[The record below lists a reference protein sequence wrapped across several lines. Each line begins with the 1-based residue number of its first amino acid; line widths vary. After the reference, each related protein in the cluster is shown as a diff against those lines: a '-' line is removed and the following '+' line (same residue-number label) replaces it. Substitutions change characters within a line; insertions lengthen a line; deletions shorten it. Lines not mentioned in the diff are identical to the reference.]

1 MISADAYTTLS
12 VCDSN
17 NVGNNFIRSFKE
29 KVGTFWKSVLS
40 DPDAMINAG
49 IEGRQ
54 LANENGDVP
63 DTALTLSDKVKL
75 IELKETQKLSTN
87 ELITRFKCGK
97 TQVYDAIKIKEKIMD
112 EWVNSKNSGKSK
124 RVKTSSF
131 EQIDQKLYEWFV
143 SVRSKNL
150 PISGPIIQTEA
161 MKLAEKM
168 NVKDFKASN
177 GWLEKFKK
185 RHDIVWKQVSGEA
198 NDVNQETVVEWKQKI
213 SRLIAGYEA
222 KDVYN
227 ADETGLFFRGIPT
240 KSLVQKSESCSGG
253 EKAKD
258 RLTVLMCGSMA
269 GEIRK
274 PLVIGKSKKPR
285 CFKNMDISSLPVIW
299 KFNKIAW
306 MTTEIME
313 QWLRYFNADMRSQNR
328 NVLIFL
334 DNAACHPKIEL
345 SNTKILMLPPNTTS
359 ITQPMDQGV
368 IYTFKSYYRKFLL
381 QSLLCKIDNCSSAHQ
396 LAKSISVLDAVNW
409 IALACDNVKAEC
421 VQNCFHK
428 AGFLSNE
435 GTNTNGIDLP
445 ENALNDINEE
455 CVIANVDVEDFIT
468 FDSKLETHQI
478 YDSAIFLKE
487 EEKEVENDDNDDSE
501 TNDEP
506 KIKDFKTEISYLE
519 ELQRFSATISNT
531 NLLELTTKA

>member
-1 MISADAYTTLS
+1 MP
-12 VCDSN
+12 
-17 NVGNNFIRSFKE
+17 R
-29 KVGTFWKSVLS
+29 
-40 DPDAMINAG
+40 
-49 IEGRQ
+49 
-54 LANENGDVP
+54 
-63 DTALTLSDKVKL
+63 TALTLSDKVKL
-75 IELKETQKLSTN
+75 IELKETQKLSTK

-97 TQVYDAIKIKEKIMD
+97 TQVYDAIKNKDKIMD
-112 EWVNSKNSGKSK
+112 EW
-124 RVKTSSF
+124 
-131 EQIDQKLYEWFV
+131 LYEWFV

-185 RHDIVWKQVSGEA
+185 WHDIVWKQVSGEA

-213 SRLIAGYEA
+213 SRLIAGYES

-253 EKAKD
+253 KKAKD

-299 KFNKIAW
+299 KFNKKAW

-381 QSLLCKIDNCSSAHQ
+381 QSLLCKMDNCSSAHQ

-468 FDSKLETHQI
+468 FDSKLETHQT
-478 YDSAIFLKE
+478 YDSAIFLE
-487 EEKEVENDDNDDSE
+487 EEENEVENDDNDDSE

-506 KIKDFKTEISYLE
+506 KIKDFKTAISYLE

-531 NLLELTTKA
+531 NLLELTTKAR

>member
-1 MISADAYTTLS
+1 MP
-12 VCDSN
+12 
-17 NVGNNFIRSFKE
+17 R
-29 KVGTFWKSVLS
+29 
-40 DPDAMINAG
+40 
-49 IEGRQ
+49 
-54 LANENGDVP
+54 
-63 DTALTLSDKVKL
+63 TALTLSDKVKL

-87 ELITRFKCGK
+87 ELITKFKCGK
-97 TQVYDAIKIKEKIMD
+97 TQVYDAIKNKEKIMD
-112 EWVNSKNSGKSK
+112 EW
-124 RVKTSSF
+124 
-131 EQIDQKLYEWFV
+131 LYEWFV
-143 SVRSKNL
+143 SVWSKNL

-177 GWLEKFKK
+177 
-185 RHDIVWKQVSGEA
+185 
-198 NDVNQETVVEWKQKI
+198 
-213 SRLIAGYEA
+213 A

-253 EKAKD
+253 KKAKD
-258 RLTVLMCGSMA
+258 RLTVLMCGSIA

-299 KFNKIAW
+299 KFNKKAW

-381 QSLLCKIDNCSSAHQ
+381 QSLSCKMDNCSSAHQ

-435 GTNTNGIDLP
+435 GTNTN
-445 ENALNDINEE
+445 
-455 CVIANVDVEDFIT
+455 ANVDVEDFIT
-468 FDSKLETHQI
+468 FDSKLETHQT

-487 EEKEVENDDNDDSE
+487 EEKEVENDENDDSE

-506 KIKDFKTEISYLE
+506 KIKDFKTAISYLE
-519 ELQRFSATISNT
+519 ELQRFLATISNT
-531 NLLELTTKA
+531 NLLELATKARECAERAALKHKMQSNIKNYFS

>member
-1 MISADAYTTLS
+1 MP
-12 VCDSN
+12 
-17 NVGNNFIRSFKE
+17 R
-29 KVGTFWKSVLS
+29 
-40 DPDAMINAG
+40 
-49 IEGRQ
+49 
-54 LANENGDVP
+54 
-63 DTALTLSDKVKL
+63 TALTLSDKVKL
-75 IELKETQKLSTN
+75 IELKETQKLSTK

-97 TQVYDAIKIKEKIMD
+97 TQVYDAIKNKEKIMD
-112 EWVNSKNSGKSK
+112 DWVNSKNSGKSK
-124 RVKTSSF
+124 RVKNPLF
-131 EQIDQKLYEWFV
+131 EQIDQKLYEWFN

-150 PISGPIIQTEA
+150 PISGPILQTEA

-168 NVKDFKASN
+168 NVNDFKASN

-198 NDVNQETVVEWKQKI
+198 NDVNQETVEEWKQKI

-227 ADETGLFFRGIPT
+227 ADETGLFFKGIPT
-240 KSLVQKSESCSGG
+240 KSLVMKSESCSGG
-253 EKAKD
+253 KKAKD

-299 KFNKIAW
+299 KFNKKAW

-328 NVLIFL
+328 NVLMFL

-345 SNTKILMLPPNTTS
+345 SNMKILMLPPNTTS

-381 QSLLCKIDNCSSAHQ
+381 QSLLCKMDNCSSAHQ
-396 LAKSISVLDAVNW
+396 FAKSISVLDAVNW
-409 IALACDNVKAEC
+409 IALACNNVKAEC
-421 VQNCFHK
+421 VRNCFRK

-435 GTNTNGIDLP
+435 GTNIDLP
-445 ENALNDINEE
+445 ENALKEMNEE
-455 CVIANVDVEDFIT
+455 CVTANVDVEDFIT
-468 FDSKLETHQI
+468 FDSKLETHQT
-478 YDSAIFLKE
+478 YDSVTFLE
-487 EEKEVENDDNDDSE
+487 DEEKEEENDDNDDSE

-506 KIKDFKTEISYLE
+506 KIKDFKTAISYLE
-519 ELQRFSATISNT
+519 DLQKFSAMISNS
-531 NLLELTTKA
+531 NLLELTTKARECAEHAALKHKKQSNIKNYFS

>member
-1 MISADAYTTLS
+1 MP
-12 VCDSN
+12 
-17 NVGNNFIRSFKE
+17 R
-29 KVGTFWKSVLS
+29 
-40 DPDAMINAG
+40 
-49 IEGRQ
+49 
-54 LANENGDVP
+54 
-63 DTALTLSDKVKL
+63 TALTLSDKVKL
-75 IELKETQKLSTN
+75 IELKETQKLSTK

-97 TQVYDAIKIKEKIMD
+97 TQVYDAIKNKEKIMD

-124 RVKTSSF
+124 RVKTPSF

-185 RHDIVWKQVSGEA
+185 RHDIVWKQVNGEA

-253 EKAKD
+253 KKAKD

-299 KFNKIAW
+299 KFNKKAW

-381 QSLLCKIDNCSSAHQ
+381 QSLLCKMDNCSSAHQ

-468 FDSKLETHQI
+468 FDSKLETHQT
-478 YDSAIFLKE
+478 YDSAIFLEE

-506 KIKDFKTEISYLE
+506 KIKDFKTAISYLE

-531 NLLELTTKA
+531 NLLELTTKARECAERAALKHKKQSNIKNYFS